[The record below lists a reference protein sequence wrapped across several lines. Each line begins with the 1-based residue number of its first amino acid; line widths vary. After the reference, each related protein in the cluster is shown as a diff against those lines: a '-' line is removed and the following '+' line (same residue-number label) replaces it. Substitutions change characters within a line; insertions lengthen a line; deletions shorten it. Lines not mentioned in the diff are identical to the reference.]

1 MLTRLPNDPL
11 NIHARHI
18 LLTSSPTDKSWFVN
32 IRNLCLLYKLPH
44 PLQLLENP
52 PSKGS
57 FQKLAKSKVCD
68 YWENNLRV
76 AATPLLDRSLRYFN
90 PQFMSLA
97 HPHNLLLSAGRNAYE
112 VAKARIQIKF
122 LAGQY
127 PCGELTRHW
136 SPSNSEGLCTFPPC
150 LTSGITESR
159 EHVLLHCP

>member
-1 MLTRLPNDPL
+1 MT
-11 NIHARHI
+11 I
-18 LLTSSPTDKSWFVN
+18 
-32 IRNLCLLYKLPH
+32 
-44 PLQLLENP
+44 
-52 PSKGS
+52 
-57 FQKLAKSKVCD
+57 
-68 YWENNLRV
+68 

-150 LTSGITESR
+150 LTSGIIESR
-159 EHVLLHCP
+159 EHVLLHCPSYSSVRNKLVNLYLSLKKKTLFYETVR